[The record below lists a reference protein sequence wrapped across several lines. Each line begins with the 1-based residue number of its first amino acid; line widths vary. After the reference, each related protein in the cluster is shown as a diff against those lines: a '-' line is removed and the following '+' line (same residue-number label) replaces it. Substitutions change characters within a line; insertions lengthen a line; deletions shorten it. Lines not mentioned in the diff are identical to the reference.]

1 VTFAPSDFFVL
12 RTPLLSW
19 AEMERRGDVARGL
32 DVVARGEA
40 LRRHLAGLV
49 ARPDVAE
56 ALAIAAPGLAASLS
70 AWIAAPRSE
79 RGRKIERALVRYVAR
94 MCGRPTP
101 FGLFAGVSHGRIDST
116 RHLVV
121 PPRAAWR
128 RSTRLDMEYL
138 GRIVRD
144 LVADPDVRL
153 AISWR
158 TNSTLYEVDGVTRW
172 IEIVDDTAQ
181 GRRRHRL
188 AGTEAN
194 ATLSHVTARARAGA
208 RWPELVAAVHE
219 HAGADAGAAE
229 VDEYLR
235 ALVDAHVLVPELEPS
250 ITHGNPAETL
260 GAELATVGAERA
272 QRVARVLERARAAL
286 ARCDGEHPIGDA
298 AGYRPVLEI
307 LGELPVA
314 PDGMAALQVDLFK
327 PSVELALDRTLAAEV
342 AAELPAMLSLCP
354 GAPSA
359 LLADF
364 AERFE
369 ARYGTREVPL
379 SVALDPDLGVG
390 LGVGHDDL
398 PAAPLIADLGL
409 RRQRRDRGARDPR
422 RDWLQARIRDALARR
437 AREWSVSD
445 EDLRELNEL
454 LPTPGDRLPDGLLV
468 RCAILAGP
476 DGGDLRIVIE
486 NAAGPTVTRMLGRFA
501 VGDDALCASLRAET
515 AFEQGRT
522 PDAILA
528 EIVHVPTDRASNVNI
543 RPRLREHEIPLLTR
557 STVPP
562 ERRVDIDDLR
572 VRVEGGVVRLR
583 SQRLDRDV
591 APRMSTA
598 HNLGLPTNLPL
609 YRFLGE
615 LQQHG
620 VRASLGWIFDGL
632 ASPPFLPRVRRGRL
646 VLSPATW
653 FIAGGNRREI
663 LEAAEPA
670 AALQRWRERGDLPRF
685 VSLVEGDQSLPVDL
699 DNPLCV
705 DALLHSLAGQPV
717 MALAESF
724 PDGYR
729 PVVRGD
735 DGPVAHEVLLPL
747 RHSARAATGS
757 APVRPAAAT
766 ATRAFRPGS
775 EWLYAKLYVGEASA
789 DALLSCCL
797 GPLARSL
804 LGEGL
809 CDRWFFM
816 RYRDPDP
823 HLRVRF
829 RGDPHQLL
837 AVVLPRLA
845 DAVAA
850 FGHDRVWRTQID
862 TYERELER
870 YGGGECID
878 AVEELFWRDSEAAL
892 AVIDATPGTEA
903 SDARWLATL
912 AGIDGLLDGGG
923 LPVNQRARWLESA
936 RDGFEARFETRG
948 RQRTVVGER
957 FRRSRRAIDDL
968 CDGRPG
974 PGALSVATAA
984 FARREA
990 DSGAAWRHIAAIED
1004 GSALA
1009 VTRRQLLRSL
1019 VHMHVNRMTR
1029 TAAPAHE
1036 LVLYDLLLRRYRGLE
1051 ARARVTVTR

>member
-1 VTFAPSDFFVL
+1 VTFIASDFFVL

-19 AEMERRGDVARGL
+19 AELERWGDVARGL
-32 DVVARGEA
+32 DSAARREA
-40 LRRHLAGLV
+40 MRHHLADLV
-49 ARPDVAE
+49 ARPEVAE
-56 ALAIAAPGLAASLS
+56 ALAIAAPGLTAAIP
-70 AWIAAPRSE
+70 AWNAAPRSE

-121 PPRAAWR
+121 PPRTDWR

-138 GRIVRD
+138 GKIVRD

-172 IEIVDDTAQ
+172 VEIVDDAAQ

-188 AGTEAN
+188 AGTEAT
-194 ATLSHVTARARAGA
+194 ATLSHVAARARGGA

-219 HAGADAGAAE
+219 HAGEGADAAE
-229 VDEYLR
+229 VDGYLR
-235 ALVDAHVLVPELEPS
+235 ALIDAHVLVPELEPA
-250 ITHGNPAETL
+250 ITHGNPVETL
-260 GAELATVGAERA
+260 GAELATIAAERA
-272 QRVARVLERARAAL
+272 QRVAGVLERARVAL
-286 ARCDGEHPIGDA
+286 VRCDGEHGIGDA
-298 AGYRPVLEI
+298 AGYPPVLAI

-327 PSVELALDRTLAAEV
+327 PTVELALDRTLATEI
-342 AAELPAMLSLCP
+342 AAELPALLSLCP

-359 LLADF
+359 LLVDF
-364 AERFE
+364 TERFE
-369 ARYGTREVPL
+369 ARFGTREVPL

-422 RDWLQARIRDALARR
+422 RDWLQARIRDALALR

-445 EDLRELNEL
+445 EELRELNGL

-468 RCAILAGP
+468 RCAILAAP
-476 DGGDLRIVIE
+476 DGDDLRIAIE

-501 VGDDALCASLRAET
+501 VGDDALCASLRAEA
-515 AFEQGRT
+515 AFEQDRT
-522 PDAILA
+522 PDAVLA

-543 RPRLREHEIPLLTR
+543 RPRLRAHEIPLLTR

-562 ERRVDIDDLR
+562 DQRVDIDDLW
-572 VRVEGGVVRLR
+572 VRVESGVLRLR
-583 SQRLDRDV
+583 SRRLGCDV

-615 LQQHG
+615 LQHHG
-620 VRASLGWIFDGL
+620 VRASLGWIFDGV

-646 VLSPATW
+646 ILSPATW
-653 FIAGGNRREI
+653 FIADGIRREI
-663 LEAAEPA
+663 LGAPEPA
-670 AALQRWRERGDLPRF
+670 DALQRWRRRSDLPRF

-705 DALLHSLAGQPV
+705 DALLHSLTSQPV

-747 RHSARAATGS
+747 RQSARRVPAS
-757 APVRPAAAT
+757 APARPTAPS

-775 EWLYAKLYVGEASA
+775 EWLYAKFYVGEASA
-789 DALLSCCL
+789 DALLAGCL

-829 RGDPHQLL
+829 RGQPRQLL
-837 AVVLPRLA
+837 GIVLPRVA
-845 DAVAA
+845 DAIAA
-850 FGHDRVWRTQID
+850 FGHDRVWRTQLD

-892 AVIDATPGTEA
+892 AVIAATTGMGA
-903 SDARWLATL
+903 SDERWLATL
-912 AGIDGLLDGGG
+912 AGIDGLLDAGG
-923 LPVNQRARWLESA
+923 LPVDQRVRWLESA

-948 RQRTVVGER
+948 RQRTIVGER
-957 FRRSRRAIDDL
+957 FRRFRRAIDDL

-974 PGALSVATAA
+974 PGPLSVATAA

-990 DSGAAWRHIAAIED
+990 DSGAAWRHITAVE
-1004 GSALA
+1004 GRGALA
-1009 VTRRQLLRSL
+1009 VPREQLLRSL

-1051 ARARVTVTR
+1051 ARVR